1 MAVNGGLMEMSHS
14 HLCSLKPTARTR
26 RRGRIAEIEHLQ
38 ERGALAKSR
47 SVWTS
52 RPAAASVPPDPG
64 LAASAAALK
73 PTKPHGGKCSRRSS
87 QIVVNTQKA
96 WRVRGGFR
104 KQPPG
109 KAAQRLLKPHRV
121 STNPLATACA
131 GPQRTPQA
139 SGPGG
144 APELARG
151 APRPLPGVLW
161 LPSPQ
166 GKRLRGPCRRH
177 TFSFLL
183 FSLPTHFVVLRG
195 LQAADGIAF
204 RPLGLPMVVPHRPP
218 RQVGLAAISHSQA
231 DSMLST
237 FLRLCLLL
245 SLPLLDPPDG

>member
-1 MAVNGGLMEMSHS
+1 MDVATGSLCPTRSRTGR
-14 HLCSLKPTARTR
+14 LCSGAKAHETPWWQIQPSFVSKCREYTKGMACAR
-26 RRGRIAEIEHLQ
+26 RI
-38 ERGALAKSR
+38 
-47 SVWTS
+47 
-52 RPAAASVPPDPG
+52 
-64 LAASAAALK
+64 
-73 PTKPHGGKCSRRSS
+73 S
-87 QIVVNTQKA
+87 QNNRQ
-96 WRVRGGFR
+96 
-104 KQPPG
+104 

-151 APRPLPGVLW
+151 APRPLPRVLW

-166 GKRLRGPCRRH
+166 GKRLRGSCRRH

-245 SLPLLDPPDG
+245 SLPLLDPQTAEKTSTCATHREMARLFPTWRQICAKNRGR